1 MAKVSCQNCGSRVE
15 LPAGFTKARIR
26 CPGCGYY
33 AEVPADVRAAAAA
46 ESEPE
51 VSPTRERGT
60 SSGQSPKRERGSSS
74 DPGPKRERGEPSK
87 PLAYASGSDLPRA
100 VPVTA
105 KPALNPRD
113 PRPDFESDEPSGP
126 PLLHGTQDED
136 DDMPYAVPG
145 TGTKK
150 CPECLGRLPL
160 AATVCVH
167 CGLDLSSGDRVRDRE
182 FQPLYRKWESFA
194 PFDKRLLAFV
204 VLQVLN
210 VALFLLTVV
219 WQGFN
224 ALPAFTFIVVQIA
237 LQAFLV
243 GSYETLIARRD
254 VRGRAQ
260 VTKIWRIGFIPV
272 KPAKVPWK
280 TSEGIGI
287 IATHNPGVFEWG
299 TFLYLLLLGC
309 LPGILFYIFV
319 IRPERYEVALCDVHG
334 STDLV
339 IFHTTSRDMADDICR
354 TLSDA
359 TGLWYKPVM

>member
-15 LPAGFTKARIR
+15 LPAGYAKARIR

-33 AEVPADVRAAAAA
+33 AEVPAEARAAAAVPPSPL
-46 ESEPE
+46 EGEEPG
-51 VSPTRERGT
+51 V
-60 SSGQSPKRERGSSS
+60 
-74 DPGPKRERGEPSK
+74 RGEPRV
-87 PLAYASGSDLPRA
+87 PPRDRAELPRA
-100 VPVTA
+100 ARPAVAIPVTA
-105 KPALNPRD
+105 KPAPNPRD
-113 PRPDFESDEPSGP
+113 PRPDFESDEPAGP

-145 TGTKK
+145 TGLKK
-150 CPECLGRLPL
+150 CPECLGKLPL

-167 CGLDLSSGDRVRDRE
+167 CGLDLASGDKVRDRE
-182 FQPLYRKWESFA
+182 YQQLFKVWESFA

-204 VLQVLN
+204 VLQVAN

-219 WQGFN
+219 WQGVN
-224 ALPAFTFIVVQIA
+224 ALPGITFIGIQVA

-254 VRGRAQ
+254 ARGRAQ
-260 VTKIWRIGFIPV
+260 VTKVWRIGFFPM

-309 LPGILFYIFV
+309 LPGILFYLFV
-319 IRPERYEVALCDVHG
+319 ICPERYEVALCDVHG
-334 STDLV
+334 SIDLV
-339 IFHTTSRDMADDICR
+339 IFHTTKRDQADDICR
-354 TLSDA
+354 TISDA